1 MKGIRKLLLAGMVVG
16 VLMLAACTENTQ
28 ETKQAGSDESA
39 TTAAA
44 TAQSEEVTEATE
56 AVATTQAE
64 AVTEAAT
71 NAEEKAGEIT
81 EEEARKFADEKKIPY
96 FETSAKTNKNIK
108 EGFSRIV
115 NEAYDMYEKIQDG
128 IKLKKNKKGGKQ
140 KCCAGGEK
148 DKKKKIG
155 Q

>member
-81 EEEARKFADEKKIPY
+81 EEEALAI
-96 FETSAKTNKNIK
+96 A
-108 EGFSRIV
+108 
-115 NEAYDMYEKIQDG
+115 
-128 IKLKKNKKGGKQ
+128 LKD
-140 KCCAGGEK
+140 AGVEEK
-148 DKKKKIG
+148 DISLLEINKEFDDGVEKYDIDFHVGNTEYNYDIDLKSGEILEKESDVDDDD
-155 Q
+155 